1 MAAARSIQVLGC
13 VFAGVRIRKTPP
25 TVYKDRVFLLGRMVE
40 EQSHRD
46 DEGRPLREGRTPA
59 ELLHP
64 DDIEY
69 KACPFSGSRAVGL
82 PMNVSALR
90 QISAHWDAII
100 DTVATLR
107 IAYEAAVGRHPPEV
121 IDLWRVSQLGSALPW
136 FHVLRD
142 RVAPAYAA
150 GLAKV
155 TLGVGLWG
163 QAVLVEQLAGKLARR
178 PLDPQVILELAELTG
193 TLVGETE
200 VCSASDKMVVKFF
213 EPFFAGEPAAFD
225 PFGADRDAILELAA
239 HYTNLKLALWVYW
252 LARRFLYADL
262 AAAGA
267 DVTELL
273 DGPVEPPDFFAVG
286 PPDMAA
292 VAPPLRAAWIHQL
305 AELIVP
311 LAGTDLAIREAAQ
324 AMARA
329 LAQDTA
335 PEALVAEAGPAAR
348 ALATYAR
355 LDTIFA
361 ELCAHV
367 EGVFR
372 RTTGAPPLTGPIE
385 AATRDRLLATPPRER
400 LYALAPTALPP
411 LCPP

>member
-1 MAAARSIQVLGC
+1 MAGGSSIQALGC
-13 VFAGVRIRKTPP
+13 ALSGVRIRKTPP
-25 TVYKDRVFLLGRMVE
+25 AVYKDRVFLLGRMVE
-40 EQSHRD
+40 ERFHRD

-59 ELLHP
+59 EYLRP

-90 QISAHWDAII
+90 QISAHWDEII

-107 IAYEAAVGRHPPEV
+107 IAYEDAVGRHPPDV
-121 IDLWRVSQLGSALPW
+121 IDLWRISQLGSALPW

-142 RVAPAYAA
+142 RTAPAYAA
-150 GLAKV
+150 ALAKV

-163 QAVLVEQLAGKLARR
+163 QAVLVEQLAGKWPSR
-178 PLDPQVILELAELTG
+178 PLDPEVVLELAEVTG
-193 TLVGETE
+193 TLVGEIE
-200 VCSASDKMVVKFF
+200 VCSASDKMVLKFF
-213 EPFFAGEPAAFD
+213 EPFFAGEPVAFD
-225 PFGADRDAILELAA
+225 PCGSERDAILEFAA
-239 HYTNLKLALWVYW
+239 HYTNLKLALWIYW
-252 LARRFLYADL
+252 LARRFVYADL

-267 DVTELL
+267 DVAELL
-273 DGPVEPPDFFAVG
+273 DGPIEPPDFFAIG

-292 VAPPLRAAWIHQL
+292 VAPALRAAWIHQL

-311 LAGTDLAIREAAQ
+311 LARTDLAVREAAQ
-324 AMARA
+324 AMAGA
-329 LAQDTA
+329 LASQDA
-335 PEALVAEAGPAAR
+335 PDALRVEAGPAAR

-355 LDTIFA
+355 LDRIFA

-372 RTTGAPPLTGPIE
+372 RTTGAPPLPGPLD
-385 AATRDRLLATPPRER
+385 AAMRDRLLATPPRAR
-400 LYALAPTALPP
+400 LYALAPTSLPP

>member
-1 MAAARSIQVLGC
+1 M
-13 VFAGVRIRKTPP
+13 
-25 TVYKDRVFLLGRMVE
+25 FLLGRMVE
-40 EQSHRD
+40 ERHHRD
-46 DEGRPLREGRTPA
+46 DEGRTLREGRTPA
-59 ELLHP
+59 EFLGP

-69 KACPFSGSRAVGL
+69 KSCPFSGSRAVGL

-90 QISAHWDAII
+90 QISAHWDEII

-107 IAYEAAVGRHPPEV
+107 LAYEAVVGRRPPGV
-121 IDLWRVSQLGSALPW
+121 IDLWRISQLGSALPW

-142 RVAPAYAA
+142 RTAPAYAA
-150 GLAKV
+150 ALAKV

-163 QAVLVEQLAGKLARR
+163 QALLVEQLAGKWQPR
-178 PLDPQVILELAELTG
+178 PLDPQVVLELAELTG

-213 EPFFAGEPAAFD
+213 EPFFTGDPVAFD
-225 PFGADRDAILELAA
+225 PCGTERDAILEFAA
-239 HYTNLKLALWVYW
+239 HYTNLKLALWIYW

-267 DVTELL
+267 DVAELI
-273 DGPVEPPDFFAVG
+273 DGPIEPPDFFAIG
-286 PPDMAA
+286 PPNMAT
-292 VAPPLRAAWIHQL
+292 VAPALRAAWIHQL
-305 AELIVP
+305 ADLIVP
-311 LAGTDLAIREAAQ
+311 IAPAGTDLAIREAAQ
-324 AMARA
+324 AMAGA

-335 PEALVAEAGPAAR
+335 PEALVVEAGAGAR

-372 RTTGAPPLTGPIE
+372 RTTGAPPLTGPLD
-385 AATRDRLLATPPRER
+385 AATRDRLLATPPRAQ

-411 LCPP
+411 LCLT